1 VKKILRSEDGLNI
14 PDKEVDKLINEV
26 DFNHDEKIDYNEFL
40 EMMKRDLRGE
50 VELAVKKQATLA
62 AQAK

>member
-1 VKKILRSEDGLNI
+1 MRTEDGLNI
-14 PDKEVDKLINEV
+14 PDAEIEKLIREV

-50 VELAVKKQATLA
+50 ATEAVVKSQGTFAPKKV
-62 AQAK
+62 

>member
-1 VKKILRSEDGLNI
+1 MRSEDGLNI
-14 PDKEVDKLINEV
+14 PDKDIDKLISEV

-50 VELAVKKQATLA
+50 AVEAVIKKQATIA
-62 AQAK
+62 AKKA